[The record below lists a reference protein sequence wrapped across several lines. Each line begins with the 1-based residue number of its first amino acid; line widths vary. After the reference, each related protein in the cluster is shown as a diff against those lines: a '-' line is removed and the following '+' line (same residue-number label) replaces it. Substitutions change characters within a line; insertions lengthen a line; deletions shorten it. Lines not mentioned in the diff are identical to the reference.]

1 MNNIQTVEGRLA
13 DLEKRVSALEKNA
26 TIDKD
31 SSQQT
36 EPIKSKSAKEFLLEK
51 DPKNDMQRTL
61 YLSYWLE
68 KIQGIEAFNV
78 NDLREAF
85 RSARVP
91 VPKNLND
98 KVNKNISKGYLMDVE
113 ADKSGKKM
121 WVLTATGES
130 YVETATDDQK

>member
-1 MNNIQTVEGRLA
+1 MNNVQTTEERLA

-26 TIDKD
+26 APKD
-31 SSQQT
+31 NSQQV
-36 EPIKSKSAKEFLLEK
+36 EPVKSKSAKEFLLEK
-51 DPKNDMQRTL
+51 DPKDDIQRTL
-61 YLSYWLE
+61 YLGYWLE
-68 KIQGIEAFNV
+68 KVQGIEAFNV

-91 VPKNLND
+91 VPKNIND

-113 ADKSGKKM
+113 SDKSGKKT

-130 YVETATDDQK
+130 YIETLTNDQK

>member
-1 MNNIQTVEGRLA
+1 MDNVQTVEESLV
-13 DLEKRVSALEKNA
+13 DLEKRVLALEKNA
-26 TIDKD
+26 ATKD
-31 SSQQT
+31 NSQQAKSV
-36 EPIKSKSAKEFLLEK
+36 KSKSAKEFLLEK
-51 DPKNDMQRTL
+51 NPKDDIQRTL
-61 YLSYWLE
+61 YLGYWLE
-68 KIQGIEAFNV
+68 KVQGIETFNV

-113 ADKSGKKM
+113 SDKNGKKT

-130 YVETATDDQK
+130 YIETSTNDQK